1 MEDPTRGETYR
12 QNLAEDL
19 KEVRRGGDSDL
30 AKKILEEEKET
41 TRYRMAKAEHTEDRD
56 INQQIE
62 EILGKDLLTEENIK
76 NGTVEIKIEKA
87 EDPGVGRIEYEFE
100 IEQEARYVIEPGNI
114 GDFDWKNHV
123 IDTYDQSGR
132 ARIRIK
138 NEKPR
143 LSLKVPLFSK
153 DTETSKA
160 CLRLEFKPTDAQ
172 QEDDLNRVRELILEE
187 EGAQVS
193 EKWGAQIEAGNG
205 EKVWINRD
213 SGGRWWIEVDEG
225 VDFKPPEGIKVLSV
239 EKSTVKVAR

>member
-19 KEVRRGGDSDL
+19 KEVRMEGDNDL
-30 AKKILEEEKET
+30 AKKILAEEKET
-41 TRYRMAKAEHTEDRD
+41 TRYKMAKEEHIENRD
-56 INQQIE
+56 IALQIE
-62 EILGKDLLTEENIK
+62 EILGKDFLTEENIK
-76 NGTVEIKIEKA
+76 SGTVEIKVEKA
-87 EDPGVGRIEYEFE
+87 EEVGVGRIEYEFE
-100 IEQEARYVIEPGNI
+100 IENETRYVIEPRNI
-114 GDFDWKNHV
+114 EDFDWKNHV

-160 CLRLEFKPTDAQ
+160 CLRLEFKPVDKQ
-172 QEDDLNRVRELILEE
+172 QEEDLNRVKELILEE

-193 EKWGAQIEAGNG
+193 EKWGAQIEMGNG

-213 SGGRWWIEVDEG
+213 SNGRWWIEVDEG
-225 VDFKPPEGIKVLSV
+225 VDFNPPEGIKILRV
-239 EKSTVKVAR
+239 EKSTVKAAK